1 MVPTFE
7 KFLYPF
13 LLSLKDGD
21 LTVHEMR
28 EKIAEYFHLSEGDRL
43 TKTKSGRVTQFNDR
57 IGWTLQYLR
66 RALFVEIK
74 GKNYHITQRGKD
86 FLNSHNDLLINDLLD
101 YKEFAAYS
109 NRKKPKQADKPQ
121 VQEPHMQEQT
131 PTEQLEQAF
140 DSIEKDLVEDLL
152 DKVLQ
157 QSPAFFEQLVVDLLV
172 RMGYGGSFENSARV
186 TPLSNDE
193 GIDGIIYEDKLGLD
207 KIYIQAKRWSGQIG
221 RPKIQEFA
229 GALVGQN
236 ANKGVFIT
244 TSNYSKEAREY
255 VKGIQQKIVLID
267 GQELAKYMI
276 EYNVGVSVKKE
287 YIVKRIDNDY
297 FEE

>member
-13 LLSLKDGD
+13 LLSLKEGD

-207 KIYIQAKRWSGQIG
+207 KIYIQAKRWSGQMG

-229 GALVGQN
+229 GALV
-236 ANKGVFIT
+236 
-244 TSNYSKEAREY
+244 
-255 VKGIQQKIVLID
+255 
-267 GQELAKYMI
+267 
-276 EYNVGVSVKKE
+276 
-287 YIVKRIDNDY
+287 
-297 FEE
+297 